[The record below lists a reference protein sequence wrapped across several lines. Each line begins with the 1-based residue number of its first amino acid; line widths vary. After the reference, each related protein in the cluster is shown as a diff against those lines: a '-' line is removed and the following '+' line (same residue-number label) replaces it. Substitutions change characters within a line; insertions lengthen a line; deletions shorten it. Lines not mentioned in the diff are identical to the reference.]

1 MIVQEGKHVALE
13 FTVSLPDGTTFLS
26 NVDQEP
32 LNYHHGQNEL
42 LPALEQALD
51 GLQVNDT
58 KQVTL
63 QPDEAFGSVNPD
75 AFVEVPTE
83 TVPEDAR
90 QVDTLLTTRD
100 PEGNT
105 RTVRVHDVQ
114 DEKIIVDYNHPLAG
128 KTVVFDVRVLA
139 IE

>member
-1 MIVQEGKHVALE
+1 MVVQEGKQVALE
-13 FTVSLPDGTTFLS
+13 FTVSLPDGTLFLS

-32 LNYHHGQNEL
+32 LNYQHGQSEL
-42 LPALEQALD
+42 LPALEAALD
-51 GLQVNDT
+51 GLQVNET

-63 QPDEAFGSVNPD
+63 QPDDAFGPVNPD
-75 AFVEVPTE
+75 AFVEVQPE
-83 TVPEDAR
+83 TIPEDAR

-100 PEGNT
+100 TSGNT